1 MVKDKE
7 QTTLI
12 PDFLFSHLL
21 VENPFKNP
29 VEAGLVGEESVEF
42 FEVAGIVAEGEPHAQ
57 VAVGAVFLVEVLDGA
72 PTVAF
77 AVKVGVV
84 RKAILDGAPDYG
96 LGVDV
101 AVGLGDYQAVFAT
114 GTVAA

>member
-12 PDFLFSHLL
+12 PYFLFSRLL
-21 VENPFKNP
+21 VENSFKNP

-57 VAVGAVFLVEVLDGA
+57 VAVGAVFFVEMPDGALEVALSVEVGIMRE
-72 PTVAF
+72 TVLNCA
-77 AVKVGVV
+77 A
-84 RKAILDGAPDYG
+84 DYG